1 MSGILRNDGVFPL
14 SVGGWKDHVHV
25 FFELPPSIRGSD
37 LIRDLKVI
45 SSKWNTDNGCMSILT
60 KSMLLRS

>member
-45 SSKWNTDNGCMSILT
+45 SSK
-60 KSMLLRS
+60 